1 VDALPGR
8 EVAVDHEGP
17 ATLESYTVMFGADGP
32 TAAHAACLLE
42 DGRRTWANSEDA
54 ELMDALMSEE
64 FCGRK
69 LALDGRGGFVPR

>member
-1 VDALPGR
+1 
-8 EVAVDHEGP
+8 
-17 ATLESYTVMFGADGP
+17 MFDADGP